1 MTWAAALALVDPASA
16 QYDRERRYVPAPLG
30 VPADP
35 FARPIPLYSGKPGA
49 ANGTPIVPRGA
60 IPDGG
65 LAPISPRPAL
75 PRAGS
80 ARSLPVVIDVEHC
93 KSGWTKAMGVTRV
106 AFDRRCSFLERRR

>member
-1 MTWAAALALVDPASA
+1 MAWVAALALVGPASA

-49 ANGTPIVPRGA
+49 AIGTPIVPRGA
-60 IPDGG
+60 IPDGRS
-65 LAPISPRPAL
+65 APISPRPAL

-106 AFDRRCSFLERRR
+106 AFNRRCSFLERRR